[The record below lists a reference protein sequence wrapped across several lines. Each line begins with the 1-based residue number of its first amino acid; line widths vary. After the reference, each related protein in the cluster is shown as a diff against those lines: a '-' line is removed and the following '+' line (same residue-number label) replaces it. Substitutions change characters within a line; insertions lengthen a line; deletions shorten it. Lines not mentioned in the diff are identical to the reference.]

1 MRVQRFVVLVCV
13 AAAACNWP
21 TTVCGCTRPDVAYRV
36 EGTVSLT
43 SGAPVAG
50 ASLTAS
56 AVGTSCAAFQPPYS
70 FSPFGTTT
78 SASDGSF
85 AITGMQ
91 YGDICVRLVA
101 RRPAVADSIVE
112 LIDLTP
118 GRRTQS
124 VSMRFP

>member
-1 MRVQRFVVLVCV
+1 MQRFVVSVCV

-21 TTVCGCTRPDVAYRV
+21 TTACGCTRPDVAYRV
-36 EGTVSLT
+36 EGTVSLP

-85 AITGMQ
+85 AITGKE

-101 RRPAVADSIVE
+101 RRPAVADSLVE
-112 LIDLTP
+112 MIDLTP
-118 GRRTQS
+118 GRRSQS

>member
-50 ASLTAS
+50 ASLVAS
-56 AVGTSCAAFQPPYS
+56 VAGASCAAVRPPVV
-70 FSPFGTTT
+70 FEPFGATT

-85 AITGMQ
+85 AITGKE
-91 YGDICVRLVA
+91 YGDICVRVVA
-101 RRPAVADSIVE
+101 RRPTVADSIVE

>member
-1 MRVQRFVVLVCV
+1 MRVQWFVVLVCG
-13 AAAACNWP
+13 AAACDWP
-21 TTVCGCTRPDVAYRV
+21 LTVCGGCTPPYADYRV
-36 EGTVSLT
+36 EGTVRLA

-78 SASDGSF
+78 TASDGSF
-85 AITGMQ
+85 AITGKEF
-91 YGDICVRLVA
+91 GNICVRLVA
-101 RRPAVADSIVE
+101 RRAAVADSIVE
-112 LIDLTP
+112 VIDLTP
-118 GRRTQS
+118 DRRTLS